1 MGRHYSHPMSAQAA
15 EGGPDAAALAAFSTS
30 QLNRLVDL
38 CAAVLR
44 DTARSTDDLSE
55 RLFLL
60 REAVQSLSDEPEAWE
75 TSPEPAVQCRRHPKC
90 HPNPLFGGSCP
101 CGAVRERRN

>member
-1 MGRHYSHPMSAQAA
+1 MGRHYSYPLNAETP
-15 EGGPDAAALAAFSTS
+15 EGGLDVAALAALSTS

-75 TSPEPAVQCRRHPKC
+75 ARPEPAVQCRRHPKC
-90 HPNPLFGGSCP
+90 HPNPLFGGSCA